1 MSQWEGKSKGTPT
14 GYRIFVFLIK
24 VFGLRTAYFV
34 LYFVAFYYYFFSIN
48 SSKNI
53 YYFYRHRMGF
63 NFFKSLKMLYKNY
76 YVFGQTLIDKTAVIA
91 NLIGNYSFQFT
102 GENYLREIVQKG
114 KGGILLS
121 AHIGNWEAA
130 GHLLKRLE
138 TRIHILMFDGEDPKI
153 KSYIESM
160 KSARSFNIILVKEDL
175 SHIYKISEALASNEL
190 VCIHADRF
198 LTKNK
203 TISAKFL
210 GKKTFFPEGPFQ
222 LALKFG
228 VPVAF
233 VYAFKAD
240 LLKYHFYSSNI
251 KYYSKR
257 DGHSI
262 ETVLNDYLYD
272 LEEKL
277 RVYPEQWFNYYKFW
291 N

>member
-1 MSQWEGKSKGTPT
+1 
-14 GYRIFVFLIK
+14 
-24 VFGLRTAYFV
+24 
-34 LYFVAFYYYFFSIN
+34 
-48 SSKNI
+48 
-53 YYFYRHRMGF
+53 MGF

-160 KSARSFNIILVKEDL
+160 KLARSFNIILVKEDL